1 MKYTGTEDNIYVVKL
16 ENGDKLISCLT
27 SLAEELNINFAT
39 ITGIG
44 AVKDPHVGYFV
55 VNQKRYIEKRY
66 EGNFELLSL
75 KGNISIKEGKP
86 FCHIHVILGDAE
98 FKTFGG
104 HLLDAD
110 VTVTM
115 EIIIKPLKVDVERTI
130 DGESSLYLW
139 KI

>member
-1 MKYTGTEDNIYVVKL
+1 MKYIKTEDSVYVVKL
-16 ENGDKLISCLT
+16 EKGDGVVSSLT
-27 SLAEELNINFAT
+27 SLSEELNINFAT
-39 ITGIG
+39 VSGIG
-44 AVKDPHVGYFV
+44 AVKDPHIGYFV

-75 KGNISIKEGKP
+75 KGNITIKEGKP
-86 FCHIHVILGDAE
+86 SCHIHVILSDAE

-115 EIIIKPLKVDVERTI
+115 EIVIKPLKVDVERTM
-130 DGESSLYLW
+130 DGDTSLYLW

>member
-1 MKYTGTEDNIYVVKL
+1 MKYTRTEDSIYVVKL
-16 ENGDKLISCLT
+16 EKGDSVLSSLT

-39 ITGIG
+39 VSGIG
-44 AVKDPHVGYFV
+44 AVKDPHIGYFV

-75 KGNISIKEGKP
+75 KGNIAIKEGKP

-115 EIIIKPLKVDVERTI
+115 EIIIKPLKVAVERTI